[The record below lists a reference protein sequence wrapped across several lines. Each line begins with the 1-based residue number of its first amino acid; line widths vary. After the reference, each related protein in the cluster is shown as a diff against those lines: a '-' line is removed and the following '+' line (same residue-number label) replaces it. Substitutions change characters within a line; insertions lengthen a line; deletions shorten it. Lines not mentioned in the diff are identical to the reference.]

1 MAKPLIT
8 EIDTTQTF
16 QNWLNKTNEMVG
28 LFKDNALT
36 ASPTGDTTIGDAT
49 LTGDFTATN
58 ITVDTLLSADAIA
71 SATPSG
77 TIEFQS
83 QPDFVGT
90 TATTAIFTYGASGA
104 QVRFTDG
111 SFSWDLGIED
121 TQDGAN
127 FIIDTGV
134 DPVKFKLTPSGTLTV
149 PTLNVLGTLTA
160 ANFSG
165 GSSDFE
171 DTDDLPEGDN
181 NLYFSAARAR
191 AAFSAGSNIDIAS
204 DGTIAVENDLDVDQL
219 RLNGASDNA
228 YIDGTV
234 EVSQPKGRLN
244 VTFGGSSYSVANWD
258 PSGLNVT
265 GALTTTGAAE
275 FGGNVEVT
283 GNIQATGNLI
293 TAYSA
298 SDRALKENLD
308 VIANPLDKVASVN
321 GYTFNYIGN
330 TERVSGVIAQ
340 EIESV
345 LPEVVYD
352 HQTRGST
359 YKAVRYDGIIPLLI
373 EAIKELKERV
383 EELEGGIDDPA

>member
-8 EIDTTQTF
+8 TIDTTQTF

-28 LFKDNALT
+28 LFRDNALT
-36 ASPTGDTTIGDAT
+36 ASPTGDTTTGDAT
-49 LTGDFTATN
+49 LNGDFTATN
-58 ITVDTLLSADAIA
+58 ITVGTLLSADAIA
-71 SATPSG
+71 AATPSG

-90 TATTAIFTYGASGA
+90 TATTAIFTYGASGG

-111 SFSWDLGIED
+111 SFSWDVGIED

-171 DTDDLPEGDN
+171 DTDDLPEGST
-181 NLYFSAARAR
+181 NLYFSAARAQ
-191 AAFSAGSNIDIAS
+191 AAFTAGSNIDINS
-204 DGTIAVENDLDVDQL
+204 GTIAVENDLDVDQL

-228 YIDGTV
+228 YIDGAV
-234 EVSQPKGRLN
+234 NLGQPQGRLN

-265 GALTTTGAAE
+265 GALTTTGASE
-275 FGGNVEVT
+275 FGGNIEVT

-293 TAYSA
+293 TAYSS
-298 SDRALKENLD
+298 SDRALKENLA
-308 VIANPLDKVASVN
+308 VIQDPLDKVASVN
-321 GYTFNYIGN
+321 GYTFNYIGG
-330 TERVSGVIAQ
+330 TEVVPGVVAQ
-340 EIESV
+340 EIETI
-345 LPEVVYD
+345 LPGVVYD
-352 HQTRGST
+352 HQTRGGI

-383 EELEGGIDDPA
+383 EELEGENPA

>member
-58 ITVDTLLSADAIA
+58 ITADTLLSADAIA

-83 QPDFVGT
+83 QADFVGT
-90 TATTAIFTYGASGA
+90 SATTAIFTYGASGG

-111 SFSWDLGIED
+111 SFSWDVGIED

-134 DPVKFKLTPSGTLTV
+134 DPVKFKLTPAGTLTV
-149 PTLNVLGTLTA
+149 PNLNVIGSITA
-160 ANFSG
+160 NNFSG

-171 DTDDLPEGDN
+171 DTDGLPEGSN
-181 NLYFSAARAR
+181 NLYFTTGRAQ
-191 AAFSAGSNIDIAS
+191 AAFSAGSNIDINSGAIS
-204 DGTIAVENDLDVDQL
+204 VEDDLDVDQL

-234 EVSQPKGRLN
+234 DVGQPKGRLN

-265 GALTTTGAAE
+265 GGLTTTGTSE
-275 FGGNVEVT
+275 FGGNIEVT

-308 VIANPLDKVASVN
+308 VISNPLDKVASVN

-352 HQTRGST
+352 HQTRGSM

>member
-8 EIDTTQTF
+8 TIDTTQTF

-28 LFKDNALT
+28 LFRDNALT
-36 ASPTGDTTIGDAT
+36 ASPTGDTTTGDAT
-49 LTGDFTATN
+49 LNGDFTATN
-58 ITVDTLLSADAIA
+58 ITAGTLLSADAIA

-90 TATTAIFTYGASGA
+90 TATTAIFTYGASGG

-111 SFSWDLGIED
+111 SFSWDVGIED

-127 FIIDTGV
+127 FIIDTAV

-171 DTDDLPEGDN
+171 DTDGLPEGSS
-181 NLYFSAARAR
+181 NLYFTVGRAQ
-191 AAFSAGSNIDIAS
+191 AAFSPGDNIDINN
-204 DGTIAVENDLDVDQL
+204 GTISVEDDLDVDQL

-234 EVSQPKGRLN
+234 NVGQPLGRLN

-258 PSGLNVT
+258 PSGFNVT
-265 GALTTTGAAE
+265 GALTTTGASE
-275 FGGNVEVT
+275 FGGDIEVT

-293 TAYSA
+293 TAYSS
-298 SDRALKENLD
+298 SDRALKENLT
-308 VIANPLDKVASVN
+308 VIQDPLTKVASVN
-321 GYTFNYIGN
+321 GYTFNYIGG
-330 TERVSGVIAQ
+330 TEVVPGVVAQ
-340 EIESV
+340 EIETI
-345 LPEVVYD
+345 LRDKLLTKPE
-352 HQTRGST
+352 
-359 YKAVRYDGIIPLLI
+359 AP
-373 EAIKELKERV
+373 EAEDVPAEAPP
-383 EELEGGIDDPA
+383 EES